1 MAWFPWF
8 MFGNWAYTETYMIH
22 SKGYIYICFTYTKV
36 LITYYIISHHMTKC
50 CWHKLYKHIFI
61 YLVTYQSFCW
71 FIHSLIPSF
80 ILLYLLLIH
89 SASLCN
95 FFWGFLTMA
104 AQVTMVFNINMVW
117 RCDPSGTIIPV
128 PGRYFSLLFDPVD
141 CHQPVNVGSH
151 LFLNRWN
158 GWNGWMLLE
167 VENSDIDA
175 IQTSGT
181 KTTIRNPTTWVSLI
195 KIPYITWDSLRNCV
209 AMGFLR

>member
-22 SKGYIYICFTYTKV
+22 SKGYYIYV
-36 LITYYIISHHMTKC
+36 
-50 CWHKLYKHIFI
+50 
-61 YLVTYQSFCW
+61 
-71 FIHSLIPSF
+71 SLIQKCWLHITSYH
-80 ILLYLLLIH
+80 IIWQNVVDMLTYLHLSGHLSVVLLIH
-89 SASLCN
+89 PFPYSFLHSFVSFVDSLCITMQ

-158 GWNGWMLLE
+158 GWNGWM
-167 VENSDIDA
+167 SWKSK
-175 IQTSGT
+175 IQTLMPFRHLEQKKPSET
-181 KTTIRNPTTWVSLI
+181 DDL
-195 KIPYITWDSLRNCV
+195 
-209 AMGFLR
+209 GFFD